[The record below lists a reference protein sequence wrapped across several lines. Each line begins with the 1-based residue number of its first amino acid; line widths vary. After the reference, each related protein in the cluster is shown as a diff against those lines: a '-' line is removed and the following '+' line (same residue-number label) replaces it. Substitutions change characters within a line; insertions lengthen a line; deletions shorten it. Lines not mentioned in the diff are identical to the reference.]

1 MARLEEGRVVCT
13 PVSGH
18 HVSRC
23 RVVEESE
30 GSMSAGGHVF
40 VLLRFRKWGW
50 ECGSRNF
57 FIVRLDVHNRWQNRP
72 FKECDGV
79 MMAGGYINTVIES
92 KK

>member
-50 ECGSRNF
+50 ECGSREF
-57 FIVRLDVHNRWQNRP
+57 LHSQAGRTQQVAKSSFQ
-72 FKECDGV
+72 GV
-79 MMAGGYINTVIES
+79 
-92 KK
+92 